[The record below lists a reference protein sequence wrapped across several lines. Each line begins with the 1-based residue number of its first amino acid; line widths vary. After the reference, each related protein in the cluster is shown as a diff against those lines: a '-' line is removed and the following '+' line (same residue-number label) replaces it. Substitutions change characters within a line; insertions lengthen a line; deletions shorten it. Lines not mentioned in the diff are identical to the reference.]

1 MNKINLHV
9 AYKTRLVT
17 NILDFLK
24 EGHMSEE
31 DYDSAQM
38 PFFMKDKTNEFKV
51 NNKDIPQSPEGLN
64 RNIKLM
70 YELFGNPDI
79 EVYIRDWTF
88 LSLNK
93 AIEVYNDYVNNNLT
107 KVFDIGFQYA
117 GMGHIVVLSCD
128 LDNHLLFK
136 RRDGG
141 SNDYDREVNYKNL
154 LKLHNVGWN
163 ILTRRWG
170 FFFIVMALLNEIIW
184 RNFSTDFWV
193 SFKVFGFLPIT
204 IIFTFLQ
211 QSLIKKYSIK

>member
-1 MNKINLHV
+1 MNKINRHV

-24 EGHMSEE
+24 DGHMSEE

-70 YELFGNPDI
+70 YELIGNPDI

-93 AIEVYNDYVNNNLT
+93 AIEVYNDYVNNNQT
-107 KVFDIGFQYA
+107 KVFEEFP
-117 GMGHIVVLSCD
+117 
-128 LDNHLLFK
+128 
-136 RRDGG
+136 
-141 SNDYDREVNYKNL
+141 
-154 LKLHNVGWN
+154 
-163 ILTRRWG
+163 
-170 FFFIVMALLNEIIW
+170 II
-184 RNFSTDFWV
+184 
-193 SFKVFGFLPIT
+193 
-204 IIFTFLQ
+204 
-211 QSLIKKYSIK
+211 